1 MAENILKKLV
11 NNSQIAIDDGVYD
24 VDVNLKK
31 SNQDFKQIITSNP
44 HATLLTEVKFSSP
57 SLGKIRTIGD
67 PTVIA
72 KQMIAG
78 GSKALSVLTQPH
90 LFHGSPEYFIKVRQA
105 VDVPLLMKDIM
116 IDKIQIDTAKK
127 IGADYMLV
135 IQSLFDQKFLT
146 DIDEFIDYGHKQG
159 LNVLLEVHTK
169 EEFQNALKT
178 EADIIGINNRNL
190 DTLDID
196 LNTTELVLSGYD
208 NSRIILSESGINTSE
223 DIQYL
228 KKCGAD
234 AFLIGSS
241 IMKSDNI
248 DRASK
253 EIGELIL
260 KYPKNG
266 KFGEFGGQYIPETL
280 GPCN

>member
-24 VDVNLKK
+24 VDVNLQK
-31 SNQDFKQIITSNP
+31 SDKDFKQIITSNP

-67 PTVIA
+67 PSNIA

-90 LFHGSPEYFIKVRQA
+90 LFNGSPEYFIKVREA

-146 DIDEFIDYGHKQG
+146 NIDEFIDYGHKQG
-159 LNVLLEVHTK
+159 LNILLEVHTK

-178 EADIIGINNRNL
+178 KADIIGINNRNL
-190 DTLDID
+190 DTLEID
-196 LNTTELVLSGYD
+196 LKTTELVLSDYD
-208 NSRIILSESGINTSE
+208 DSKLILSESGISTSE
-223 DIQYL
+223 DIRYL
-228 KKCGAD
+228 KKCGAN

-248 DRASK
+248 EEQVRKLVNS
-253 EIGELIL
+253 
-260 KYPKNG
+260 Y
-266 KFGEFGGQYIPETL
+266 
-280 GPCN
+280 

>member
-24 VDVNLKK
+24 VDADLQK
-31 SNQDFKQIITSNP
+31 SSKDFKQIIKSNL
-44 HATLLTEVKFSSP
+44 HATLVTEVKFASP
-57 SLGKIRTIGD
+57 SLGKIRTLTD
-67 PTVIA
+67 PASIA
-72 KQMIAG
+72 RQMIAG

-90 LFHGSPEYFIKVRQA
+90 LFHGSPEYFMKVRQA

-127 IGADYMLV
+127 IGADYILV
-135 IQSLFDQKFLT
+135 IQSLFAQKFLK
-146 DIDEFIDYGHKQG
+146 DIDDFIEYGHKQG
-159 LNVLLEVHTK
+159 LEILLEVHTK
-169 EEFQNALKT
+169 KEFENALNT
-178 EADIIGINNRNL
+178 GADIIGINNRNL
-190 DTLDID
+190 DTLEID
-196 LNTTELVLSGYD
+196 LKTTEIVLNGYEKT
-208 NSRIILSESGINTSE
+208 RPILSESGINTPE

-248 DRASK
+248 EAQTRKLVNA
-253 EIGELIL
+253 
-260 KYPKNG
+260 
-266 KFGEFGGQYIPETL
+266 F
-280 GPCN
+280 